1 MRAADIETRDAPA
14 EQSGSVIRGYAALYD
29 VPATIGGEFIE
40 RIAPGAFTR
49 TIANGD
55 VVALLAH
62 DWGRVLG
69 RQSAGSL
76 RLKDTAL
83 GLAFELDADV
93 TTPSGQ
99 EALGTVRQ
107 RSVKGCSFGFR
118 VLWDDWSDD
127 GAIPTRTIREIE
139 LYEISLLANPAYET
153 TSAWVSSRKSTASS
167 NGEAARRRIE
177 AKMRSRGMM

>member
-1 MRAADIETRDAPA
+1 MRAADVETRDAPA
-14 EQSGSVIRGYAALYD
+14 EQAGSVIRGYCALYD

-40 RIAPGAFTR
+40 RISPGAFTK

-76 RLKDTAL
+76 LLKDTAL

-107 RSVKGCSFGFR
+107 RAVKGCSFGFR

-127 GAIPTRTIREIE
+127 GPIPTRTIREIE
-139 LYEISLLANPAYET
+139 LHEISLLANPAYDT
-153 TSAWVSSRKSTASS
+153 TSAWVSSRKSTANS

-177 AKMRSRGMM
+177 AKMRARGIL

>member
-1 MRAADIETRDAPA
+1 MKCEPNLRTRVRRLIPNY
-14 EQSGSVIRGYAALYD
+14 GSNLR
-29 VPATIGGEFIE
+29 IGGEFIE
-40 RIAPGAFTR
+40 RIAPGAFTK

-76 RLKDTAL
+76 LLKDTAL

-107 RSVKGCSFGFR
+107 RAVKGCSFGFR

-127 GAIPTRTIREIE
+127 GPIPTRTIREIE
-139 LYEISLLANPAYET
+139 LHEISLLANPAYET
-153 TSAWVSSRKSTASS
+153 TSAWVSSRAT
-167 NGEAARRRIE
+167 NNQAARRRVE
-177 AKMRSRGMM
+177 EKMRKRGIPLT